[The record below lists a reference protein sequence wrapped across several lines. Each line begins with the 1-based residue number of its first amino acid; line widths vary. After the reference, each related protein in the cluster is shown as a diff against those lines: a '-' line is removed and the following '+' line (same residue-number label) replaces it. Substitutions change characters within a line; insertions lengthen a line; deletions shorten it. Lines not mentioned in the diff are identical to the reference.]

1 LPKQKKTKK
10 ISHQEEQLL
19 LLRSILAELQKL
31 NATLAEGRVVASTEI
46 VEFKG
51 NNRRLEEGEDEEEEL
66 EYYE

>member
-1 LPKQKKTKK
+1 M
-10 ISHQEEQLL
+10 

-46 VEFKG
+46 AEFKG
-51 NNRRLEEGEDEEEEL
+51 NIRRLEEGEDEDEEEL